1 MTDRKLWDAFRSGDR
16 SALRT
21 IYEKHVDAL
30 MDYGCRYC
38 QDLNLVED
46 HLHDLFVYVWKNR
59 ERLGSTDSIRAYLM
73 LSLRR
78 RIIKGT
84 RQNSKMKSIGED
96 ESYHFHIESAVED
109 QIIEDESAMEK
120 RAVLGQALAIL
131 SDRQREAIYLKYYKE
146 MEYGEISK
154 VMGINYQSVRNLI
167 FNGLKALRKS
177 MVLLILQF
185 FLLML

>member
-1 MTDRKLWDAFRSGDR
+1 MTDGTLWDAFRSGDR
-16 SALRT
+16 SALKT
-21 IYEKHVDAL
+21 IYEEHVDAL

-46 HLHDLFVYVWKNR
+46 HLHDLFVYIWRNK
-59 ERLGSTDSIRAYLM
+59 ERLGATDSIRAYLM

-78 RIIKGT
+78 SIIKGT
-84 RQNSKMKSIGED
+84 RKNQKVKSIGED
-96 ESYHFHIESAVED
+96 ESFHFHLESAVED
-109 QIIEDESAMEK
+109 QIIEEESAVENRDM
-120 RAVLGQALAIL
+120 LGQALSTL

-146 MEYGEISK
+146 MEYSEISK

-177 MVLLILQF
+177 MVFFALQF

>member
-1 MTDRKLWDAFRSGDR
+1 MTDGKLWDAFRSGDK

-21 IYEKHVDAL
+21 IYEEHFDAL

-46 HLHDLFVYVWKNR
+46 HLHDLFVYIWKNR
-59 ERLGSTDSIRAYLM
+59 ERLGSTDSIRAYLL

-78 RIIKGT
+78 SIIKGT
-84 RQNSKMKSIGED
+84 KRNSKIKSIGED
-96 ESYHFHIESAVED
+96 ESYHFHLESAVED
-109 QIIEDESAMEK
+109 QIIEDESVVEN
-120 RAVLGQALAIL
+120 RALLGQALGAL
-131 SDRQREAIYLKYYKE
+131 SGRQREAIYLKYYKE
-146 MEYGEISK
+146 MEYSEISE

-177 MVLLILQF
+177 MVLILVQI
-185 FLLML
+185 FLWLV